1 MYAVGFSIFSAP
13 RASRSSLNMNYSPP
27 RDDRVLGRRTTVS
40 LACRVMKAL
49 SAAWESGSIV
59 GMDSTPCTGEGLT
72 GSIPARRRLL
82 VLPPIVSCE
91 WTYGCGRAV
100 KVVIGAEMEAESVS
114 SVGVGCA
121 SVCGRVTGG
130 LTASSAASAA
140 AMRRLRRMGFSM
152 DVLTIHSCRAVR
164 LRMRDRS
171 STSEASAESPQADF
185 GRT

>member
-1 MYAVGFSIFSAP
+1 MHWESAYSAAP
-13 RASRSSLNMNYSPP
+13 RASRSSLNMKYSPP
-27 RDDRVLGRRTTVS
+27 RDDRVFGRRTTVS
-40 LACRVMKAL
+40 LVCRVMNAL

-59 GMDSTPCTGEGLT
+59 GMDSTPCTGEGLA

-82 VLPPIVSCE
+82 VLPPMVSCE

-100 KVVIGAEMEAESVS
+100 KVVTGAEMEAVS
-114 SVGVGCA
+114 EPAVGVGCT
-121 SVCGRVTGG
+121 SVCGRGIVG

-140 AMRRLRRMGFSM
+140 AMRRLRRMGLSM
-152 DVLTIHSCRAVR
+152 DVLTIQSCRAVR

-171 STSEASAESPQADF
+171 STSEASADSPQADL